1 MGFTLPRT
9 CLWKPEALGRDLIWE
24 IGHLV
29 GGDEVIASG
38 SMEVERSS
46 AKDNSVEEGELV
58 EEAKPVHALRLERLQ
73 LSLRKLQPPTS
84 STSPSST
91 STDSSGERQLD
102 DSGGSRGSTL
112 PDLETKQEEELDNR
126 PVEENTKSSKEV
138 EGLEQELIEDIE
150 GLAIQYLDNQT
161 DLVQVRTKLEQVQE
175 ERGKVEEE
183 ADLMRTTMDE
193 LERES
198 RRNREEWASREGELR
213 RLTREVADQGEA
225 LEKGRQ
231 ERRRL
236 MEEVAMSRE
245 EVQLAEQRLNILNN
259 VKTKLETSLEET
271 EEEMEKEK
279 RRRAIEEKGRRKA
292 EAEAKMVREVLVDK
306 EVEVAGLQQNL
317 TRKEKEVVNLGNKLG
332 EEQSLVAQGQ
342 RQVADLGRRVEQLE
356 EEGEVERSGRMR
368 AEKERCRLEQE
379 LAEADE
385 RLEEAGLAASL
396 HVEVARKR
404 EAELV
409 RLRKELEDAKLS
421 LDGQLSAKKK
431 KHLEAVAE
439 MNEQVDVQTKLRKR
453 YTIIYLA
460 S

>member
-1 MGFTLPRT
+1 
-9 CLWKPEALGRDLIWE
+9 
-24 IGHLV
+24 
-29 GGDEVIASG
+29 
-38 SMEVERSS
+38 MEVERSS

-126 PVEENTKSSKEV
+126 PVEENTKISKEV

-175 ERGKVEEE
+175 ERGKAEEE

-271 EEEMEKEK
+271 EEEMESKK
-279 RRRAIEEKGRRKA
+279 
-292 EAEAKMVREVLVDK
+292 
-306 EVEVAGLQQNL
+306 
-317 TRKEKEVVNLGNKLG
+317 
-332 EEQSLVAQGQ
+332 
-342 RQVADLGRRVEQLE
+342 
-356 EEGEVERSGRMR
+356 
-368 AEKERCRLEQE
+368 QE
-379 LAEADE
+379 
-385 RLEEAGLAASL
+385 
-396 HVEVARKR
+396 
-404 EAELV
+404 
-409 RLRKELEDAKLS
+409 
-421 LDGQLSAKKK
+421 
-431 KHLEAVAE
+431 
-439 MNEQVDVQTKLRKR
+439 
-453 YTIIYLA
+453 
-460 S
+460 